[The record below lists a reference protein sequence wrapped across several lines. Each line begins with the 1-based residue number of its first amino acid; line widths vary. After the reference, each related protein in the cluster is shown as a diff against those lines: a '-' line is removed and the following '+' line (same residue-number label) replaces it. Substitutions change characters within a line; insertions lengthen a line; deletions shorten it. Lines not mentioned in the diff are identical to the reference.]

1 MNRNELKKKSFFDLV
16 VDNAKNKT
24 QEAATTPTDSTPK
37 EKPKAPNIFTILGF
51 ISAPFIFA
59 LLLKIGLN
67 TILNKFHLL
76 PFTYWE
82 TLNVFIGLW
91 AIGRILKLK

>member
-16 VDNAKNKT
+16 VDGAKNKT
-24 QEAATTPTDSTPK
+24 QETTTPTDPAPK

-51 ISAPFIFA
+51 ISAPFIFT

-67 TILNKFHLL
+67 TILNKFHLF

-82 TLNVFIGLW
+82 SLNVF
-91 AIGRILKLK
+91 LKLK